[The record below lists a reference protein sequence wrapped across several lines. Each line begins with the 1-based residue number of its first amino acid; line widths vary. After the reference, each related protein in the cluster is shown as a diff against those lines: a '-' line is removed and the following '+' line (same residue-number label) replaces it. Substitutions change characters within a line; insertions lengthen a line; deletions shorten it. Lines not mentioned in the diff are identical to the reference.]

1 MPNHTQSV
9 TQSHTVQSTVEQYKV
24 YGNPISQSKSP
35 FIHTLFARQTNQN
48 ISYTASEPDV
58 GQFISEVSQ
67 FFAQGGRGC
76 NITMPFKE
84 EAFQFADRLTERAKL
99 AGAVNTLKKL
109 DDGQVLG
116 DTTDGEGLVQDLLQ
130 YNTVLNGAKV
140 LLIGSGGAA
149 RGVIQ
154 PLLEQ
159 NPQSLTITNRTFD
172 KAQQLQQ
179 VFAHMGPIV
188 ATPLEQVNDGF
199 DVVINSTS
207 TSLSNSL
214 PPVEASIFNKRTVA
228 YDMVYG
234 KGITTFN
241 QWALDNGAAHAYDGL
256 GMLVGQAAE
265 SFMLWRGIR
274 PGAKQVLRE
283 LRKNLQA

>member
-1 MPNHTQSV
+1 MTTTHSTTQKLD
-9 TQSHTVQSTVEQYKV
+9 QYRV
-24 YGNPISQSKSP
+24 YGSPISQSKSP
-35 FIHTLFARQTNQN
+35 FIHNLFARQTNQN
-48 ISYTASEPDV
+48 LNYDACDPQAE
-58 GQFISEVSQ
+58 GFIESVRN

-76 NITMPFKE
+76 NVTMPFKE
-84 EAFQFADRLTERAKL
+84 QAFEFADQLTERAKL

-116 DTTDGEGLVQDLLQ
+116 DTTDGAGLVQDLLQ
-130 YNTVLNGAKV
+130 YNVVLQDANI
-140 LLIGSGGAA
+140 LLIGAGGAA

-159 NPQSLTITNRTFD
+159 NPASLTITNRTFE
-172 KAQQLQQ
+172 KAQQLSDT
-179 VFAHMGPIV
+179 FAHLGPMQ
-188 ATPLEQVNDGF
+188 AKPLSEVLGSF

-207 TSLSNSL
+207 TSLSNQL
-214 PPVEASIFNKRTVA
+214 PPITESVFASNTVA

-234 KGITTFN
+234 AGKTTFN
-241 QWALDNGAAHAYDGL
+241 QWASEHGAAQAYDGL

-283 LRKNLQA
+283 LRKNLQV